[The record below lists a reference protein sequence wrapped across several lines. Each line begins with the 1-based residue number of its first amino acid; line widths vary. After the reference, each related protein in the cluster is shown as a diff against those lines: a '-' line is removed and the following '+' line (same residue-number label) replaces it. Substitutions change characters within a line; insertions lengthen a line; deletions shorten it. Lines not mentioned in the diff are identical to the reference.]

1 MKKIAIFASGS
12 GSNARKIMEYFQTH
26 PDIRVALLV
35 SNKSDAGALEI
46 ARSFEVPTHTINRS
60 SFYQSEELLDVLQ
73 AHEIDFIALAGFLW
87 LVPAYL
93 VQAYPQR
100 IVNIHPALIPKYCG
114 KGMFGHH
121 VHEAVKAAGEIE
133 SGMTIHFV
141 NEHYDE
147 GDIILQVK
155 TPLSPEDDA
164 PQIAAKVLQLE
175 HAHFAKTIEQ
185 ILQNQSDAGA

>member
-1 MKKIAIFASGS
+1 
-12 GSNARKIMEYFQTH
+12 MEYFQTH
-26 PDIRVALLV
+26 SDIRVALLV

-60 SFYQSEELLDVLQ
+60 SFYQTEELLDVLQ

-87 LVPAYL
+87 LIPAYL

-121 VHEAVKAAGEIE
+121 VHEAVKAAGESE

-175 HAHFAKTIEQ
+175 HAYFAKTIEQ
-185 ILQNQSDAGA
+185 ILQN

>member
-1 MKKIAIFASGS
+1 MKKIAVFASGS
-12 GSNARKIMEYFQTH
+12 GSNARKIMEYFQEH
-26 PDIRVALLV
+26 PGIRVALLV
-35 SNKSDAGALEI
+35 SNKADAGALEI
-46 ARSFEVPTHTINRS
+46 ARSFGVPTHTINRN
-60 SFYQSEELLDVLQ
+60 SFYQTTELLEVLRM
-73 AHEIDFIALAGFLW
+73 HDIHFIALAGFLW

-100 IVNIHPALIPKYCG
+100 IVNIHPALIPKFCG

-121 VHEAVKAAGEIE
+121 VHEAVKAAGETE

-147 GDIILQVK
+147 GDIILQVR
-155 TPLSPEDDA
+155 TPLSPDDDA
-164 PQIAAKVLQLE
+164 HRIAAKVLQLE

-185 ILQNQSDAGA
+185 ILQNKQDAGA